1 MLVGSNKISITLSGV
16 LFVAVSVLGALKAWA
31 ASGVQLMLVATAVVG
46 YLAWLVVG
54 AGVGVL
60 GSAGAASA
68 AAAWA
73 TAYISQL
80 PQGATVLT
88 ALALPS
94 TPTTALVGL
103 VGLVLMLVG
112 ICIRLSA
119 VVTLGRYYSRRVRLL
134 AGHQVITS
142 GPYRLVRHPAYL
154 GTLVGHLGFV
164 AVFGSWIA
172 MTIWAVLF
180 VPMVIHRILLE
191 EPVLFELNGYADY
204 ANQRKRLVPLVW

>member
-46 YLAWLVVG
+46 YLAWLVVESRLVSIREV
-54 AGVGVL
+54 AL
-60 GSAGAASA
+60 PDAPADRGSCEMYAVA
-68 AAAWA
+68 
-73 TAYISQL
+73 
-80 PQGATVLT
+80 QGATVLT

-119 VVTLGRYYSRRVRLL
+119 VVTLGRYYSRGCGCWRGIR
-134 AGHQVITS
+134 
-142 GPYRLVRHPAYL
+142 
-154 GTLVGHLGFV
+154 
-164 AVFGSWIA
+164 
-172 MTIWAVLF
+172 
-180 VPMVIHRILLE
+180 
-191 EPVLFELNGYADY
+191 
-204 ANQRKRLVPLVW
+204 